1 MCHDQHTASFVYSVF
16 RDQSIVY
23 KLSPEMFIES
33 LDSRP
38 KAVLTLL
45 ADDYKSYDQ
54 TATVGNIDEKLADYS
69 RGGWAC
75 SKNGT

>member
-1 MCHDQHTASFVYSVF
+1 MCHDQHTASFVYLVF

-23 KLSPEMFIES
+23 KLSLEMFIES

-69 RGGWAC
+69 QGGWAC